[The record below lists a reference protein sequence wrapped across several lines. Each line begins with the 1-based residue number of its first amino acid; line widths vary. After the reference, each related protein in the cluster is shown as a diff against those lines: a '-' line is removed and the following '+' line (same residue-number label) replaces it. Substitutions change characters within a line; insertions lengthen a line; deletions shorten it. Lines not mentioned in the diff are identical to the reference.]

1 MAPPTPPSHD
11 GLWLLAA
18 LGAIVF
24 VSPLRLAWA
33 GEGAPWYGVVV
44 VWALF
49 IGATA
54 LVVTR
59 GARDGDG

>member
-1 MAPPTPPSHD
+1 MAPLRASSHD

-24 VSPLRLAWA
+24 VSPLRPAWS
-33 GEGAPWYGVVV
+33 GDGAPWYGAFV

-54 LVVTR
+54 LVVR
-59 GARDGDG
+59 GPRDGDG